1 MTPSTKRH
9 SLLSGLALLALASCS
24 SSPIASISPLDPEEV
39 PAVLLAAQ
47 ASPASELADRQLVDT
62 VTDLLSA
69 NKARGLDTQT
79 RVAVRD
85 ALEVYASELAARGE
99 DPRALEDLSETD
111 LPARISVPAGLRS
124 ATLYLD
130 REDRKDAFKTIKK
143 LDSRY
148 PSHGLRD
155 EAGDLLKGIG
165 DSYFFDKRR
174 KYFLFPYANSAPQ
187 VYEYLSAEYPKHP
200 GTDDALH
207 KLAGVYEKNRQYAI
221 AIEKHEELV
230 LWCRDSPY
238 RIGSEAAVPRLRLAA
253 LSGPEYGRDSL
264 NVALGEL
271 EIWLSKYPDNELRP
285 DVERTLVD
293 CLQRL
298 ADNDMVVARFYRTV
312 MSPAGARQ
320 HAARALETAKR
331 AGNPGQLEEIRAFLE
346 DLDEIESLGP
356 PREIP
361 QGILPQEI
369 VPLDGE
375 LDQQGPAELAPGSGS
390 MEPRRI
396 PRRTERAIEQDESD
410 EQAAGVGSGNGPE
423 NGGEKR

>member
-1 MTPSTKRH
+1 LTPPTKRH
-9 SLLSGLALLALASCS
+9 LLLPGLALLALASCS
-24 SSPIASISPLDPEEV
+24 SSPIASISPLDSEEV
-39 PAVLLAAQ
+39 PAVLASAQ
-47 ASPASELADRQLVDT
+47 ASPAGELADGPLVDT
-62 VTDLLSA
+62 VADLLSA
-69 NKARGLDTQT
+69 NKARGLDTST

-85 ALEVYASELAARGE
+85 ALETYASELAARGE

-124 ATLYLD
+124 ATLYLERD
-130 REDRKDAFKTIKK
+130 DRKDAFKTIKK
-143 LDSRY
+143 LDRRY
-148 PSHGLRD
+148 PSHGLRN
-155 EAGDLLKGIG
+155 ESGDLLKGIG

-174 KYFLFPYANSAPQ
+174 KYFLFPYSNSAPQ

-200 GTDDALH
+200 ETDDALH
-207 KLAGVYEKNRQYAI
+207 KLSEVYEKNRQFAV

-238 RIGSEAAVPRLRLAA
+238 RIASEAAIPRLRLAA
-253 LSGPEYGRDSL
+253 LGGPEYGRDSL
-264 NVALGEL
+264 KIALGEL
-271 EIWLSKYPDNELRP
+271 EAWLAKYPDNELRP
-285 DVERTLVD
+285 EVERTLVD

-312 MSPAGARQ
+312 DSPAGARQ

-346 DLDEIESLGP
+346 ALDEIESLGP

-361 QGILPQEI
+361 QGVLPQDI

-375 LDQQGPAELAPGSGS
+375 VDQQGPAELAPGSGS

-396 PRRTERAIEQDESD
+396 PRRTERAIEQDEKD
-410 EQAAGVGSGNGPE
+410 ERASGAGTE
-423 NGGEKR
+423 NGGDQQ

>member
-1 MTPSTKRH
+1 MTPPTKRH

-39 PAVLLAAQ
+39 PAVLVAAQ
-47 ASPASELADRQLVDT
+47 SSPAAELADRQLVDT
-62 VTDLLSA
+62 VAGLLSA
-69 NKARGLDTQT
+69 NKARGLDTKT

-85 ALEVYASELAARGE
+85 ALETYASELATRGD

-124 ATLYLD
+124 ATLYLERD
-130 REDRKDAFKTIKK
+130 DRKDAFKTIKK
-143 LDSRY
+143 LDRRY

-155 EAGDLLKGIG
+155 ESGDLLKGIG

-174 KYFLFPYANSAPQ
+174 KYFLFPYSNSAPQ

-200 GTDDALH
+200 ETDDALH
-207 KLAGVYEKNRQYAI
+207 KLSEVYEKNRQFAV

-238 RIGSEAAVPRLRLAA
+238 RIASEAAIPRLRLAA
-253 LSGPEYGRDSL
+253 LGGPEYGRDSL
-264 NVALGEL
+264 NIALGEL
-271 EIWLSKYPDNELRP
+271 EVWLSRYPDNEIRP
-285 DVERTLVD
+285 EVERTLVD

-312 MSPAGARQ
+312 DSPAGARQ

-331 AGNPGQLEEIRAFLE
+331 AGNPEQLEEIRAFLE
-346 DLDEIESLGP
+346 AVDEIESLGP
-356 PREIP
+356 PRQIP
-361 QGILPQEI
+361 QGNLPQEI

-375 LDQQGPAELAPGSGS
+375 VDQQGPAELAPGSGS

-396 PRRTERAIEQDESD
+396 PRRTERAIEQDEKE
-410 EQAAGVGSGNGPE
+410 EQASGAAAE
-423 NGGEKR
+423 NSGGQQ

>member
-1 MTPSTKRH
+1 MTPPTKRH

-39 PAVLLAAQ
+39 PAVLVAAQ
-47 ASPASELADRQLVDT
+47 SSPAGELADRQLVDT
-62 VTDLLSA
+62 VAGLLSA
-69 NKARGLDTQT
+69 NKARGLDTKT

-85 ALEVYASELAARGE
+85 ALETYASELAARGD

-124 ATLYLD
+124 ATLYLERD
-130 REDRKDAFKTIKK
+130 DRKDAFKTIKK
-143 LDSRY
+143 LDRRY

-155 EAGDLLKGIG
+155 ESGDLLKGIG

-174 KYFLFPYANSAPQ
+174 KYFLFKYSNSAPQ

-200 GTDDALH
+200 ETDDALH
-207 KLAGVYEKNRQYAI
+207 KLSEVYEKNRQFSV

-238 RIGSEAAVPRLRLAA
+238 RIASEAAIPRLRLAA
-253 LSGPEYGRDSL
+253 LGGPEYGRDSL
-264 NVALGEL
+264 KVALGEL
-271 EIWLSKYPDNELRP
+271 EVWLSKYPDNEIRP
-285 DVERTLVD
+285 EVERTLVD

-312 MSPAGARQ
+312 DSPAGARQ

-346 DLDEIESLGP
+346 ALDEIESLGP
-356 PREIP
+356 PRQIP
-361 QGILPQEI
+361 QGNLPQEI

-375 LDQQGPAELAPGSGS
+375 VDQQGPAELAPGSGS

-396 PRRTERAIEQDESD
+396 PRRTERAIEQDEKE
-410 EQAAGVGSGNGPE
+410 EQASGAATE
-423 NGGEKR
+423 NSGGQQQ

>member
-1 MTPSTKRH
+1 MTPPTKRH

-39 PAVLLAAQ
+39 PAVLVAAQ
-47 ASPASELADRQLVDT
+47 SPPAAELADRQLVDT
-62 VTDLLSA
+62 VAGLLSA
-69 NKARGLDTQT
+69 NKARGLDTKT

-85 ALEVYASELAARGE
+85 ALETYASELATRGD

-124 ATLYLD
+124 ATLYLERD
-130 REDRKDAFKTIKK
+130 DRKDAFKTIKK
-143 LDSRY
+143 LDRRY

-155 EAGDLLKGIG
+155 ESGDLLKGIG

-174 KYFLFPYANSAPQ
+174 KYFLFPYSNSAPQ

-200 GTDDALH
+200 ETDDALH
-207 KLAGVYEKNRQYAI
+207 KLSEVYEKNRQFAV

-238 RIGSEAAVPRLRLAA
+238 RIASEAAIPRLRLAA
-253 LSGPEYGRDSL
+253 LGGPEYGRDSL
-264 NVALGEL
+264 KIALGEL
-271 EIWLSKYPDNELRP
+271 EVWLSKYPDNEIRP
-285 DVERTLVD
+285 EVERTLVD

-312 MSPAGARQ
+312 DSPAGARQ

-331 AGNPGQLEEIRAFLE
+331 AGNPEQLEEIRAFLE
-346 DLDEIESLGP
+346 AVDEIESLGP
-356 PREIP
+356 PRQIP
-361 QGILPQEI
+361 QGNLPQEI

-375 LDQQGPAELAPGSGS
+375 VDQQGPAELAPGSGS

-396 PRRTERAIEQDESD
+396 PRRTERAIEQDEKE
-410 EQAAGVGSGNGPE
+410 EQASGAAAE
-423 NGGEKR
+423 NSGGQQ

>member
-1 MTPSTKRH
+1 MTPPTKRH
-9 SLLSGLALLALASCS
+9 LLLPGLALLALASCS
-24 SSPIASISPLDPEEV
+24 SSPIASISPLDSEEV
-39 PAVLLAAQ
+39 PAVLASAQ
-47 ASPASELADRQLVDT
+47 ASPAGELADGPLVDT
-62 VTDLLSA
+62 VADLLSA
-69 NKARGLDTQT
+69 NKARGLDTST

-85 ALEVYASELAARGE
+85 ALETYASELAARGE

-124 ATLYLD
+124 ATLYLERD
-130 REDRKDAFKTIKK
+130 DRKDAFKTIKK
-143 LDSRY
+143 LDRRY
-148 PSHGLRD
+148 PSHGLRN
-155 EAGDLLKGIG
+155 ESGDLLKGIG

-174 KYFLFPYANSAPQ
+174 KYFLFPYSNSAPQ

-200 GTDDALH
+200 ETDDALH
-207 KLAGVYEKNRQYAI
+207 KLSEVYEKNRQFAV

-238 RIGSEAAVPRLRLAA
+238 RIASEAAIPRLRLAA
-253 LSGPEYGRDSL
+253 LGGPEYGRDSL
-264 NVALGEL
+264 KIALGEL
-271 EIWLSKYPDNELRP
+271 EAWLAKYPDNELRP
-285 DVERTLVD
+285 EVERTLVD

-312 MSPAGARQ
+312 DSPAGARQ

-346 DLDEIESLGP
+346 ALDEIESLGP

-361 QGILPQEI
+361 QGVLPQDI

-375 LDQQGPAELAPGSGS
+375 VDQQGPAELAPGSGS

-396 PRRTERAIEQDESD
+396 PRRTERAIEQDEKD
-410 EQAAGVGSGNGPE
+410 ERASGAGTE
-423 NGGEKR
+423 NGGDQQ

>member
-39 PAVLLAAQ
+39 PAVLVAAQ
-47 ASPASELADRQLVDT
+47 SSPAAELADRQLVDT
-62 VTDLLSA
+62 VAGLLSA
-69 NKARGLDTQT
+69 NKARGLDTKT

-85 ALEVYASELAARGE
+85 ALETYASELATRGD

-124 ATLYLD
+124 ATLYLERD
-130 REDRKDAFKTIKK
+130 DRKDAFKTIKK
-143 LDSRY
+143 LDRRY

-155 EAGDLLKGIG
+155 ESGDLLKGIG

-174 KYFLFPYANSAPQ
+174 KYFLFPYSNSAPQ

-200 GTDDALH
+200 ETDDALH
-207 KLAGVYEKNRQYAI
+207 KLSEVYEKNRQFAV

-238 RIGSEAAVPRLRLAA
+238 RIASEAAIPRLRLAA
-253 LSGPEYGRDSL
+253 LGGPEYGRDSL
-264 NVALGEL
+264 KIALGEL
-271 EIWLSKYPDNELRP
+271 EVWLSKYPDNEIRP
-285 DVERTLVD
+285 EVERTLVD

-312 MSPAGARQ
+312 DSPAGARQ

-331 AGNPGQLEEIRAFLE
+331 AGNPEQLEEIRAFLE
-346 DLDEIESLGP
+346 AVDEIESLGP
-356 PREIP
+356 PRQIP
-361 QGILPQEI
+361 QGNLPQEI

-375 LDQQGPAELAPGSGS
+375 VDQQGPAELAPGSGS

-396 PRRTERAIEQDESD
+396 PRRTERAIEQDEKEEKASG
-410 EQAAGVGSGNGPE
+410 AATENSGGQQ
-423 NGGEKR
+423 

>member
-1 MTPSTKRH
+1 MTPPTKRH

-39 PAVLLAAQ
+39 PAVLVAAQ
-47 ASPASELADRQLVDT
+47 SSPAAELADRQLVDT
-62 VTDLLSA
+62 VAGLLSA
-69 NKARGLDTQT
+69 NKARGLDTKT

-85 ALEVYASELAARGE
+85 ALETYASELATRGD

-124 ATLYLD
+124 ATLYLERD
-130 REDRKDAFKTIKK
+130 DRKDAFKTIKK
-143 LDSRY
+143 LDRRY

-155 EAGDLLKGIG
+155 ESGDLLKGIG

-174 KYFLFPYANSAPQ
+174 KYFLFPYSNSAPQ

-200 GTDDALH
+200 ETDDALH
-207 KLAGVYEKNRQYAI
+207 KLSEVYEKNRQFAV

-238 RIGSEAAVPRLRLAA
+238 RIASEAAIPRLRLAA
-253 LSGPEYGRDSL
+253 LGGPEYGRDSL
-264 NVALGEL
+264 NIALGEL
-271 EIWLSKYPDNELRP
+271 EVWLSKYPDNEIRP
-285 DVERTLVD
+285 EVERTLVD

-312 MSPAGARQ
+312 DSPAGARQ

-331 AGNPGQLEEIRAFLE
+331 AGNPEQLEEIRAFLE
-346 DLDEIESLGP
+346 AVDEIESLGP
-356 PREIP
+356 PRQIP
-361 QGILPQEI
+361 QGNLPQEI

-375 LDQQGPAELAPGSGS
+375 VDQQGPAELAPGSGS

-396 PRRTERAIEQDESD
+396 PRRTERAIEKE
-410 EQAAGVGSGNGPE
+410 EQASGAAAE
-423 NGGEKR
+423 NSGGQQ

>member
-1 MTPSTKRH
+1 MTPPTKRH
-9 SLLSGLALLALASCS
+9 LLLPGLALLALASCS
-24 SSPIASISPLDPEEV
+24 SSPIASISPLDSEEV
-39 PAVLLAAQ
+39 PAVLASAQ
-47 ASPASELADRQLVDT
+47 ASPAGELADGPLVDT
-62 VTDLLSA
+62 VADLLSA
-69 NKARGLDTQT
+69 NKARGLDTST

-85 ALEVYASELAARGE
+85 ALETYASELAARGE

-124 ATLYLD
+124 ATLYLERD
-130 REDRKDAFKTIKK
+130 DRKNAFKTIKK
-143 LDSRY
+143 LDRRY
-148 PSHGLRD
+148 PSHGLRN
-155 EAGDLLKGIG
+155 ESGDLLKGIG

-174 KYFLFPYANSAPQ
+174 KYFLFPYSNSAPQ

-200 GTDDALH
+200 ETDDALH
-207 KLAGVYEKNRQYAI
+207 KLSEVYEKNRQFAV

-238 RIGSEAAVPRLRLAA
+238 RIASEAAIPRLRLAA
-253 LSGPEYGRDSL
+253 LGGPEYGRDSL
-264 NVALGEL
+264 KIALGEL
-271 EIWLSKYPDNELRP
+271 EAWLAKYPDNELRP
-285 DVERTLVD
+285 EVERTLVD

-312 MSPAGARQ
+312 DSPAGARQ

-346 DLDEIESLGP
+346 ALDEIESLGP

-361 QGILPQEI
+361 QGVLPQDI

-375 LDQQGPAELAPGSGS
+375 VDQQGPAELAPGSGS

-396 PRRTERAIEQDESD
+396 PRRTERAIEQDEKD
-410 EQAAGVGSGNGPE
+410 ERASGAGTE
-423 NGGEKR
+423 NGGDQQ

>member
-1 MTPSTKRH
+1 MTPPTKRH

-39 PAVLLAAQ
+39 PAVLVAAQ
-47 ASPASELADRQLVDT
+47 SSPAGELADRQLVDT
-62 VTDLLSA
+62 VAGLLSA
-69 NKARGLDTQT
+69 NKARGLDTKT

-85 ALEVYASELAARGE
+85 ALETYASELATRGD
-99 DPRALEDLSETD
+99 DPQALEDLSESD

-124 ATLYLD
+124 ATLYLERD
-130 REDRKDAFKTIKK
+130 DRKDAFKTIKK
-143 LDSRY
+143 LDRRY
-148 PSHGLRD
+148 PSHGLRN

-174 KYFLFPYANSAPQ
+174 KYFLFPYSNNAPQ

-207 KLAGVYEKNRQYAI
+207 KLSEVYEKNRQFAV

-238 RIGSEAAVPRLRLAA
+238 RIASEAAIPRLRLAA
-253 LSGPEYGRDSL
+253 LGGPEYGRDSL
-264 NVALGEL
+264 KVALGEL
-271 EIWLSKYPDNELRP
+271 EVWLSKYPDNEIRSE
-285 DVERTLVD
+285 VERTLVD

-312 MSPAGARQ
+312 DSPAGARQ

-331 AGNPGQLEEIRAFLE
+331 AGNPGPLEEIRAFLE
-346 DLDEIESLGP
+346 AVDEIESLGP
-356 PREIP
+356 PRQIP
-361 QGILPQEI
+361 QGNLPQEI
-369 VPLDGE
+369 VPLDGGVE
-375 LDQQGPAELAPGSGS
+375 QQGPAELAPGSGS

-396 PRRTERAIEQDESD
+396 PRKTERAIEQ
-410 EQAAGVGSGNGPE
+410 
-423 NGGEKR
+423 GEKDEKSSGIATENSGDQQ

>member
-1 MTPSTKRH
+1 MTPPTKRH

-39 PAVLLAAQ
+39 PAVLVAAQ
-47 ASPASELADRQLVDT
+47 SSPAAELADRQLVDT
-62 VTDLLSA
+62 VAGLLSA
-69 NKARGLDTQT
+69 NKARGLDTKT

-85 ALEVYASELAARGE
+85 ALETYASELATRGD

-124 ATLYLD
+124 ATLYLERD
-130 REDRKDAFKTIKK
+130 DRKDAFKTIKK
-143 LDSRY
+143 LDRRY

-155 EAGDLLKGIG
+155 ESGDLLKGIG

-174 KYFLFPYANSAPQ
+174 KYFLFPYSNSAPQ

-200 GTDDALH
+200 ETDDALH
-207 KLAGVYEKNRQYAI
+207 KLSEVYEKNRQFAV

-238 RIGSEAAVPRLRLAA
+238 RIASEAAIPRLRLAA
-253 LSGPEYGRDSL
+253 LGGPEYGRDSL
-264 NVALGEL
+264 NIALGEL
-271 EIWLSKYPDNELRP
+271 EVWLSRYPDNEIRP
-285 DVERTLVD
+285 EVERTLVD

-312 MSPAGARQ
+312 DSPAGARQ

-331 AGNPGQLEEIRAFLE
+331 AGNPEQLEEIRAFLE
-346 DLDEIESLGP
+346 AVDEIESLRP
-356 PREIP
+356 PRQIP
-361 QGILPQEI
+361 QGNLPQEI

-375 LDQQGPAELAPGSGS
+375 VDQQGPAELAPGSGS

-396 PRRTERAIEQDESD
+396 PRRTERAIEQDEKE
-410 EQAAGVGSGNGPE
+410 EQASGAAAE
-423 NGGEKR
+423 NSGGQQ

>member
-1 MTPSTKRH
+1 
-9 SLLSGLALLALASCS
+9 LLLPGLALLALASCS
-24 SSPIASISPLDPEEV
+24 SSPIASISPLDSEEV
-39 PAVLLAAQ
+39 PAVLASAQ
-47 ASPASELADRQLVDT
+47 ASPAGELADGPLVDT
-62 VTDLLSA
+62 VADLLSA
-69 NKARGLDTQT
+69 NKARGLDTST

-85 ALEVYASELAARGE
+85 ALETYASELAARGE

-124 ATLYLD
+124 ATLYLERD
-130 REDRKDAFKTIKK
+130 DRKNAFKTIKK
-143 LDSRY
+143 LDRRY
-148 PSHGLRD
+148 PSHGLRN
-155 EAGDLLKGIG
+155 ESGDLLKGIG

-174 KYFLFPYANSAPQ
+174 KYFLFPYSNSAPQ

-200 GTDDALH
+200 ETDDALH
-207 KLAGVYEKNRQYAI
+207 KLSEVYEKNRQFAV

-238 RIGSEAAVPRLRLAA
+238 RIASEAAIPRLRLAA
-253 LSGPEYGRDSL
+253 LGGPEYGRDSL
-264 NVALGEL
+264 KIALGEL
-271 EIWLSKYPDNELRP
+271 EAWLAKYPDNELRP
-285 DVERTLVD
+285 EVERTLVD

-312 MSPAGARQ
+312 DSPAGARQ

-346 DLDEIESLGP
+346 ALDEIESLGP

-361 QGILPQEI
+361 QGVLPQDI

-375 LDQQGPAELAPGSGS
+375 VDQQGPAELAPGSGS

-396 PRRTERAIEQDESD
+396 PRRTERAIEQDEKD
-410 EQAAGVGSGNGPE
+410 ERASGAGTE
-423 NGGEKR
+423 NGGDQQ

>member
-1 MTPSTKRH
+1 MTPPTKRH

-39 PAVLLAAQ
+39 PAVLVAAQ
-47 ASPASELADRQLVDT
+47 SSPAAELADRQLVDT
-62 VTDLLSA
+62 VAGLLSA
-69 NKARGLDTQT
+69 NKARGLDTKT

-85 ALEVYASELAARGE
+85 ALETYASELATRGD

-124 ATLYLD
+124 ATLYLERD
-130 REDRKDAFKTIKK
+130 DRKDAFKTIKK

-155 EAGDLLKGIG
+155 ESGDLLKGIG

-174 KYFLFPYANSAPQ
+174 KYFLFPYSNSAPQ

-200 GTDDALH
+200 ETDDALH
-207 KLAGVYEKNRQYAI
+207 KLSEVYEKNRQFAV

-238 RIGSEAAVPRLRLAA
+238 RIASEAAIPRLRLAA
-253 LSGPEYGRDSL
+253 LGGPEYGRDSL
-264 NVALGEL
+264 KIALGEL
-271 EIWLSKYPDNELRP
+271 EVWLSKYPDNEIRP
-285 DVERTLVD
+285 EVERTLVD

-298 ADNDMVVARFYRTV
+298 ADNDMMVARFYRTV
-312 MSPAGARQ
+312 DSPAGARQ

-331 AGNPGQLEEIRAFLE
+331 AGNPEQLEEIRAFLE
-346 DLDEIESLGP
+346 AVDEIESLGP
-356 PREIP
+356 PRQIP
-361 QGILPQEI
+361 QGNLPQEI

-375 LDQQGPAELAPGSGS
+375 VDQQGPAELAPGSGS

-396 PRRTERAIEQDESD
+396 PRRTERAIEQDEKE
-410 EQAAGVGSGNGPE
+410 EQASGAATE
-423 NGGEKR
+423 NSGGQQ